1 MNNSNHIKEIIAKE
15 KYGIIFELL
24 ILVTAII
31 FKMIAFYQISIFI
44 ENIMYLKLFN
54 NLNNKLGLI
63 FVLWLIS
70 ILLEWYAHYNVVDY
84 ASKIVSS
91 IRENTFNKLH
101 KFKLTFFNNISIN
114 TLINFLITKLDKL
127 FQIISYSFFEI
138 SMFILEIIVSLFALF
153 MLDKSFAIAILIFIV
168 VEFIILTGIL
178 LLSINKT
185 SSYEV
190 DKKYITE
197 ASINN
202 VSNIKLSVASNKCK
216 NNILAFHN
224 YNKKYKSKSYSLET
238 VNVLKNSIV
247 TISIIILAVTSVYY
261 CDFNTA
267 NINFSVLVFTI
278 FIISEIFI
286 KLYNFNYLIKDVF
299 DFDKICTDAEALLG
313 YEHYDDIS
321 TGSKVI
327 ESLNGNI
334 TYTDVKIKRLSIG
347 DYFNKLSFNILP
359 KDKVY
364 IYSRYI
370 LDGVNIVNPIIGSE
384 YIGSIKIN
392 GMELKDIS
400 KESLKNNIVYLEKE
414 PFTFSGTI
422 MENILYGKKDA
433 TEEEII
439 ALCRLTEIHDYIS
452 NLKNGY
458 DTEINSISKE
468 YKYLISITRAILKNP
483 DIVII
488 ENRNITA
495 NLLEESLI
503 KKALSSLA
511 NNRTTFVISN
521 KKAMLKGFNCYITVE
536 DDNISFHR
544 I

>member
-1 MNNSNHIKEIIAKE
+1 MNNSNHIKDIIKKE

-24 ILVTAII
+24 ILVTATI
-31 FKMIAFYQISIFI
+31 FKIIAFYQISIFV
-44 ENIMYLKLFN
+44 ENIMYLKLFD

-91 IRENTFNKLH
+91 IRENTFSKLH

-114 TLINFLITKLDKL
+114 TLINFLITKLDKV
-127 FQIISYSFFEI
+127 FEIISYSFFEF
-138 SMFILEIIVSLFALF
+138 SMFILEIVVSLIALF
-153 MLDKSFAIAILIFIV
+153 MLNKSFAIAILIFLV

-197 ASINN
+197 TSINN
-202 VSNIKLSVASNKCK
+202 ISNIKLSVASNKCK

-224 YNKKYKSKSYSLET
+224 YNKKYKSKSYSLQSI
-238 VNVLKNSIV
+238 NNIKNSIV
-247 TISIIILAVTSVYY
+247 TVSIIILAVISIYY
-261 CDFNTA
+261 CGFNNA
-267 NINFSVLVFTI
+267 NVNFSVLVFAI

-313 YEHYDDIS
+313 YEHYEDVS

-334 TYTDVKIKRLSIG
+334 VYNDVKIKRLSVG

-364 IYSRYI
+364 VYSRDI
-370 LDGVNIVNPIIGSE
+370 IDGANIVNPIIGSE

-392 GMELKDIS
+392 GVEVKDIA
-400 KESLKNNIVYLEKE
+400 KESLKNNILYLEKE

-439 ALCRLTEIHDYIS
+439 ALCRLTEIHDYIN

-483 DIVII
+483 NIVII
-488 ENRNITA
+488 EDRNITA
-495 NLLEESLI
+495 NLLEENLI
-503 KKALSSLA
+503 QKALSSLA
-511 NNRTTFVISN
+511 RNRTTFVISN

-536 DDNISFHR
+536 DDNILFHR

>member
-1 MNNSNHIKEIIAKE
+1 MNNSNHIKDIIKKE

-24 ILVTAII
+24 ILVTATI
-31 FKMIAFYQISIFI
+31 FKIIAFYQISIFV
-44 ENIMYLKLFN
+44 ENIMYLKLFD

-91 IRENTFNKLH
+91 IRENTFSKLH

-114 TLINFLITKLDKL
+114 TLINFLITKLDKV
-127 FQIISYSFFEI
+127 FEIISYSFFEF
-138 SMFILEIIVSLFALF
+138 SMFILEIVVSLIALF
-153 MLDKSFAIAILIFIV
+153 MLNKSFAIAILIFLV

-197 ASINN
+197 TSINN
-202 VSNIKLSVASNKCK
+202 ISNIKLSVASNKCK

-224 YNKKYKSKSYSLET
+224 YNKKYKSKSYSLESI
-238 VNVLKNSIV
+238 NNIKNSIV
-247 TISIIILAVTSVYY
+247 TVSIIILAVISIYY
-261 CDFNTA
+261 CGFNNA
-267 NINFSVLVFTI
+267 NVNFSVLVFAI

-313 YEHYDDIS
+313 YEHYEDVS

-334 TYTDVKIKRLSIG
+334 VYNDVKIKRLSVG

-364 IYSRYI
+364 VYSRDI
-370 LDGVNIVNPIIGSE
+370 IDGANIVNPIIGSE

-392 GMELKDIS
+392 GVEVKDIS
-400 KESLKNNIVYLEKE
+400 KESLKNNILYLEKE
-414 PFTFSGTI
+414 SFTFSGTI

-439 ALCRLTEIHDYIS
+439 ALCRLTEIHDYIN

-483 DIVII
+483 NIVII
-488 ENRNITA
+488 EDRNITA
-495 NLLEESLI
+495 NLLEENLI
-503 KKALSSLA
+503 QKALSSLA
-511 NNRTTFVISN
+511 RNRTTFVISN

-536 DDNISFHR
+536 EDNILFHR